1 MPVFNS
7 IMVVGLEMHRIGR
20 ICEGS
25 FSISTIPLI
34 GIPHVTTSQ
43 VTTRIHYSK
52 GALLNH
58 VDVKI
63 PLSLQVQSLETGKL
77 SVSSGA

>member
-1 MPVFNS
+1 
-7 IMVVGLEMHRIGR
+7 MHRIGQ
-20 ICEGS
+20 ICERS
-25 FSISTIPLI
+25 FPISTVPLI

-63 PLSLQVQSLETGKL
+63 PLSIQDSDLETGKL
-77 SVSSGA
+77 SVSNGA